1 MADYDFEIKYLPGK
15 QNVVAD
21 AISHRPDLQLNSA
34 FMVVNDLKA
43 QIQTAIPKD
52 PDFED
57 IIHTLQHLP
66 VTKPVPTSLM
76 THYSLDQDGTLLYD
90 QNQLCIPRG
99 ELRTQIFHDH
109 HDTSIAGHQGIERT
123 YATIHR
129 MFYWP

>member
-1 MADYDFEIKYLPGK
+1 MADYDFKIKYLPGK

-21 AISHRPDLQLNSA
+21 AISHRPDLQLNSI
-34 FMVVNDLKA
+34 FMVVNNLKA

-57 IIHTLQHLP
+57 IICTLQYLP

-90 QNQLCIPRG
+90 QN
-99 ELRTQIFHDH
+99 
-109 HDTSIAGHQGIERT
+109 
-123 YATIHR
+123 
-129 MFYWP
+129 